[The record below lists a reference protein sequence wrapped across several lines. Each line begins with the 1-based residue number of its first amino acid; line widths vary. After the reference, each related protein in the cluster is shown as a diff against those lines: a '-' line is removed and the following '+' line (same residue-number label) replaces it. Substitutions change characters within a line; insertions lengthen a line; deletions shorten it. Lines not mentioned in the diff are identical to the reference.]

1 MPDASESTAASRASR
16 IHETQEAHLPAA
28 VQRRVCAISR
38 GRAISQNK
46 FTFWDAEGVG
56 EGALDDE
63 AGVDVS
69 DWGTLEP
76 SGALIDTLGTSR
88 PLTLTPLDAEGAA
101 GARGGRF
108 FLAPGG
114 I

>member
-16 IHETQEAHLPAA
+16 IRGMREVHLPGA
-28 VQRRVCAISR
+28 VDRMMFTVSSGSLIDEAI
-38 GRAISQNK
+38 
-46 FTFWDAEGVG
+46 TFWDAGVG

-63 AGVDVS
+63 AGVDMS

-76 SGALIDTLGTSR
+76 SGALMDTLGTSR
-88 PLTLTPLDAEGAA
+88 PLALAPPDAGVV
-101 GARGGRF
+101 GTRGDRV

-114 I
+114 T

>member
-16 IHETQEAHLPAA
+16 IRGMREVHLPGA
-28 VQRRVCAISR
+28 VDRMMSTISSR
-38 GRAISQNK
+38 SPIDEGI
-46 FTFWDAEGVG
+46 TFWDAGVG

-76 SGALIDTLGTSR
+76 SGALMDTLGTSR
-88 PLTLTPLDAEGAA
+88 PLPLAPPDVGVA
-101 GARGGRF
+101 GARGARG